1 MSLNIN
7 DLDQETLSKLGL
19 VEEHKTINRKPRNQ
33 TFTKEHV
40 RSNALK
46 VLSVV
51 ASLSQN
57 QRDRVLN
64 HAIKINAV

>member
-7 DLDQETLSKLGL
+7 DLDSETLQKLGL
-19 VEEHKTINRKPRNQ
+19 VQEHKTINRKPRNQ

-46 VLSVV
+46 VLAVI
-51 ASLSQN
+51 AGLSQN
-57 QRDRVLN
+57 ERERVLQ
-64 HAIKINAV
+64 HAIKINGV